1 MFRHI
6 KTESLFLFDSDNRWN
21 TVLLISN
28 PLLIG
33 LILQDL
39 NNRLFYFPKMKHQ
52 NGYLNLTVDSN
63 YFVNFPVV
71 TAMQKMF

>member
-39 NNRLFYFPKMKHQ
+39 NDRLFYFPKMKHQ
-52 NGYLNLTVDSN
+52 DGYLTVDSN

-71 TAMQKMF
+71 TALQKMF